1 MNYCCRVKSDF
12 ANLQEMFVLIV
23 FEKRVEEE
31 VCTGSLLFG
40 VLFVWALAASPL
52 GLYSLWSC
60 SLGRKWKIIIFSL

>member
-40 VLFVWALAASPL
+40 VLFV
-52 GLYSLWSC
+52 
-60 SLGRKWKIIIFSL
+60 